1 MSIRNNGAL
10 LRALFNK
17 IKNINIK
24 WNGKAI
30 EGYEDSEYVLY
41 LFNPLELTCFSEGW
55 INQDDYRESVHKKK
69 IWETDD
75 NWLLISD
82 YIYDPVDDYFAP
94 IEEPR
99 YEL

>member
-1 MSIRNNGAL
+1 MIIESQSI
-10 LRALFNK
+10 
-17 IKNINIK
+17 
-24 WNGKAI
+24 
-30 EGYEDSEYVLY
+30 
-41 LFNPLELTCFSEGW
+41 
-55 INQDDYRESVHKKK
+55 KKK

-94 IEEPR
+94 SEEPR

>member
-1 MSIRNNGAL
+1 MVPIKDGAIFD
-10 LRALFNK
+10 ALFKK

-69 IWETDD
+69 FGRLMI
-75 NWLLISD
+75 IG
-82 YIYDPVDDYFAP
+82 Y
-94 IEEPR
+94 
-99 YEL
+99 